1 MTIHKSSL
9 IGLEAVLAVAR
20 CKSFRRAANELGLST
35 TAVSNAV
42 AGLETRLGAR
52 LFHRTTRSVALT
64 EAGEHFVAR
73 IAPALSEIRGAMEE
87 TTSNRLLP
95 IGTLRIN
102 ASLGAARMVFAPLIL
117 AYLRR
122 YPDMKVE
129 IVTEGRMIDIVAEGF
144 DAGIRQSETVP
155 QDMVRI
161 PIDGALRM
169 AVVGSPGH
177 FARFPIPASPAEL
190 SQHPCVRARFPSGA
204 PARWEFSHHGEP
216 MNVDVNGPITL
227 DDPGLM
233 REAAL
238 AGAGLAYLADW
249 YVRDDLA
256 AGRLVRVLQDWTPSY
271 PGLALYY
278 PPGRQLPAGLRA
290 LVDLIHELGPA
301 NPPV

>member
-1 MTIHKSSL
+1 MQKSSL
-9 IGLEAVLAVAR
+9 VGLETVLAVAR
-20 CKSFRRAANELGLST
+20 CRSFRRAANELGLST

-42 AGLETRLGAR
+42 AGLETRLGVR
-52 LFHRTTRSVALT
+52 LFHRTTRSVSLT

-73 IAPALSEIRGAMEE
+73 VTPALSEIRGAMDE
-87 TTSNRLLP
+87 TTRNRLSP
-95 IGTLRIN
+95 IGTLRLN
-102 ASLGAARMVFAPLIL
+102 ASLGAARMVFAPIVLT
-117 AYLRR
+117 YLGR

-129 IVTEGRMIDIVAEGF
+129 IVTEGRMVDIVAEGF
-144 DAGIRQSETVP
+144 DAGIRLSETVP

-161 PIDGALRM
+161 PIDGDLQM
-169 AVVGSPGH
+169 AVVGSPAY
-177 FARFPIPASPAEL
+177 FSRFPVPASPADL
-190 SQHPCVRARFPSGA
+190 ARHPCVRARFPSGA
-204 PARWEFSHHGEP
+204 PSRWEFSRLGEP
-216 MNVDVNGPITL
+216 MTIEASGPLTL

-256 AGRLVRVLQDWTPSY
+256 AGRLVRVLEDWTPSY

-290 LVDLIHELGPA
+290 FVDLIHEFRGRSIDRA
-301 NPPV
+301 V